1 MTDLTQHFCINL
13 GGMSLIGTLH
23 FTQAVFLSFGLRSAS
38 KRQRTSYLNTKHWVV
53 ALPTTPWENN
63 ETAVTPCL
71 NSCSQSDHHVLLA
84 STNQSRTG
92 GIQHRVKFVIL
103 WIPSKVC
110 EFVLEGLQTGPQKVV
125 GEVVRQM
132 FRPRLSRRRGCRRY
146 SRCHRG

>member
-1 MTDLTQHFCINL
+1 
-13 GGMSLIGTLH
+13 MSLIGTFH

-38 KRQRTSYLNTKHWVV
+38 NRQRTRYLNTKHWVV
-53 ALPTTPWENN
+53 ALVTTPWENN
-63 ETAVTPCL
+63 ETTVTLCL
-71 NSCSQSDHHVLLA
+71 NSCCSRSDHHVLLA
-84 STNQSRTG
+84 STNQSRTD

-110 EFVLEGLQTGPQKVV
+110 ELDLEGLQTGPQKVIGKV
-125 GEVVRQM
+125 ISQM